1 MIDQVS
7 LALIRLALQED
18 LAGFGDVTTEFT
30 VPVSTSARGTIGARE
45 ELVASGL
52 PLAAAVLHE
61 VDPNAVFVSVAQEG
75 TMMAAGSILAEVE
88 GSARS
93 LLMAE
98 RTMLN
103 LLARLCA
110 VATQSRRFADA
121 VAGTGAVVID
131 TRKTTPGLRFW
142 EKRAVRHGGCGNH
155 RFGLFDMV
163 LIKDNHLAAGGS
175 PAAGGGVGRAVSAAR
190 AQASLGMKIEVEVT
204 TEEGLRAAIAA
215 GADVVMLD
223 NIAARRVAATG
234 RHRPR
239 PATGAVAGGLG
250 HRSHRHGARGGRDR
264 GRPHL
269 HERSDGGR
277 SPGRHRAR
285 FRVGGAV
292 EDRSLGHQNAPAG
305 AIRRPRSRT

>member
-1 MIDQVS
+1 MIDHVS

-30 VPVSTSARGTIGARE
+30 VPAGAGARGTIGARN

-52 PLAAAVLHE
+52 PLAAAVLRE
-61 VDPNAVFVSVAQEG
+61 VDPSAVFVPVAQEG
-75 TMMAAGSILAEVE
+75 AIVAAGTILAEVK
-88 GSARS
+88 GSACS
-93 LLMAE
+93 ILTAE

-103 LLARLCA
+103 LLGRLCA

-131 TRKTTPGLRFW
+131 TRKTTPGLRYW

-163 LIKDNHLAAGGS
+163 LIKDNHLAAGG
-175 PAAGGGVGRAVSAAR
+175 GVARTVAAAR

-204 TEEGLRAAIAA
+204 GEEGLRAAVAA

-223 NIAARRVAATG
+223 NIALDELSRLVGIARG
-234 RHRPR
+234 LR
-239 PATGAVAGGLG
+239 PALVLEASGTIRIDTVRAVAETGVDLISTSAITVGAPPVDIGL
-250 HRSHRHGARGGRDR
+250 DF
-264 GRPHL
+264 
-269 HERSDGGR
+269 E
-277 SPGRHRAR
+277 
-285 FRVGGAV
+285 
-292 EDRSLGHQNAPAG
+292 
-305 AIRRPRSRT
+305 

>member
-30 VPVSTSARGTIGARE
+30 VPAGTSARGTIGARQ

-52 PLAAAVLHE
+52 PLAAAVLRE
-61 VDPNAVFVSVAQEG
+61 VDPTAGFTSVAQEG
-75 TMMAAGSILAEVE
+75 ALVAPGGILAEVE

-93 LLMAE
+93 LLTAE

-163 LIKDNHLAAGGS
+163 LIKDNHLT
-175 PAAGGGVGRAVSAAR
+175 AGGGVERAVSAAR
-190 AQASLGMKIEVEVT
+190 AQASLGMKVEVEVAE
-204 TEEGLRAAIAA
+204 EEGLRAAIAA

-223 NIAARRVAATG
+223 NIGLDELPRLVGIARG
-234 RHRPR
+234 LRPGLLLEASGTVR
-239 PATGAVAGGLG
+239 IDTVRAVAETGVDLISTSALTVGAPPVDIGL
-250 HRSHRHGARGGRDR
+250 DF
-264 GRPHL
+264 
-269 HERSDGGR
+269 E
-277 SPGRHRAR
+277 
-285 FRVGGAV
+285 
-292 EDRSLGHQNAPAG
+292 
-305 AIRRPRSRT
+305 

>member
-1 MIDQVS
+1 VIDQVS

-30 VPVSTSARGTIGARE
+30 VPEDTIARGTIGARH
-45 ELVASGL
+45 ELVVSGL

-61 VDPNAVFVSVAQEG
+61 VDAGAAFISVAREG
-75 TMMAAGSILAEVE
+75 AMVAPGGILAQVQ

-93 LLMAE
+93 LLTAE

-121 VAGTGAVVID
+121 VVGTGAVVID
-131 TRKTTPGLRFW
+131 TRKTTPGLRYW

-163 LIKDNHLAAGGS
+163 LIKDNHLV
-175 PAAGGGVGRAVSAAR
+175 AGGGVDQAVTAAR
-190 AQASLGMKIEVEVT
+190 AQASLGMKVEVEVGG
-204 TEEGLRAAIAA
+204 EEGLRAAAAA

-223 NIAARRVAATG
+223 NIGIEELPRLVAIAHG
-234 RHRPR
+234 LR
-239 PATGAVAGGLG
+239 PALVLEASGTVRIDTVRAVAETGVDLISTSALTVGAPPVDIGL
-250 HRSHRHGARGGRDR
+250 DF
-264 GRPHL
+264 
-269 HERSDGGR
+269 E
-277 SPGRHRAR
+277 
-285 FRVGGAV
+285 
-292 EDRSLGHQNAPAG
+292 
-305 AIRRPRSRT
+305 

>member
-30 VPVSTSARGTIGARE
+30 VPASTIARGAIGARRQ
-45 ELVASGL
+45 LVASGL
-52 PLAAAVLHE
+52 PLAAAVLRE
-61 VDPNAVFVSVAQEG
+61 VDPNAVFHPMTQEG
-75 TMMAAGSILAEVE
+75 AVLAPGSILAEVE
-88 GSARS
+88 GLARS
-93 LLMAE
+93 LLTAE

-131 TRKTTPGLRFW
+131 TRKTTPGLRYW

-163 LIKDNHLAAGGS
+163 LIKDNHLAA
-175 PAAGGGVGRAVSAAR
+175 AGGVERAVSAAR

-204 TEEGLRAAIAA
+204 GEEGLRAAIAS

-223 NIAARRVAATG
+223 NIGLDDLPRLVGIARG
-234 RHRPR
+234 LRPGLVLEASGTVR
-239 PATGAVAGGLG
+239 IDTVRAVAETGVDLISTSALTMGAPPVDIGLDF
-250 HRSHRHGARGGRDR
+250 H
-264 GRPHL
+264 
-269 HERSDGGR
+269 
-277 SPGRHRAR
+277 
-285 FRVGGAV
+285 
-292 EDRSLGHQNAPAG
+292 
-305 AIRRPRSRT
+305 

>member
-1 MIDQVS
+1 MIDYIS

-30 VPVSTSARGTIGARE
+30 VPEGTIARGTIGARH

-52 PLAAAVLHE
+52 PLAAAVLRE
-61 VDPNAVFVSVAQEG
+61 VDPNAVFDPLVQEG
-75 TMMAAGSILAEVE
+75 AVLAPGSVLAKVE
-88 GSARS
+88 GNARS
-93 LLMAE
+93 LLAAE

-131 TRKTTPGLRFW
+131 TRKTTPGLRYW

-163 LIKDNHLAAGGS
+163 LIKDNHLAAGG
-175 PAAGGGVGRAVSAAR
+175 GVERAVSAAR

-204 TEEGLRAAIAA
+204 GEEGLRAAIAA

-223 NIAARRVAATG
+223 NIALDELSRLVGIARDL
-234 RHRPR
+234 RPELLLEASGTVR
-239 PATGAVAGGLG
+239 LDTVRAVAEAGVDLISTSALTVGAPPVDIGL
-250 HRSHRHGARGGRDR
+250 DF
-264 GRPHL
+264 
-269 HERSDGGR
+269 E
-277 SPGRHRAR
+277 
-285 FRVGGAV
+285 
-292 EDRSLGHQNAPAG
+292 
-305 AIRRPRSRT
+305 

>member
-1 MIDQVS
+1 MIGQVS

-30 VPVSTSARGTIGARE
+30 VPAGTSARGTIGARQ

-52 PLAAAVLHE
+52 PLAAAVLRE
-61 VDPNAVFVSVAQEG
+61 VDPTAGFTSVAQEG
-75 TMMAAGSILAEVE
+75 ALVAPGSILAEVE

-93 LLMAE
+93 LLTAE

-163 LIKDNHLAAGGS
+163 LIKDNHLT
-175 PAAGGGVGRAVSAAR
+175 AGGGVERAVSAAR
-190 AQASLGMKIEVEVT
+190 AQASLGMKVEVEVAE
-204 TEEGLRAAIAA
+204 EEGLRAAIAA

-223 NIAARRVAATG
+223 NIGLDELPRLVGIARG
-234 RHRPR
+234 LRPGLLLEASGTVR
-239 PATGAVAGGLG
+239 IDTVRAVAETGVDLISTSALTVGAPPVDIGL
-250 HRSHRHGARGGRDR
+250 DF
-264 GRPHL
+264 
-269 HERSDGGR
+269 E
-277 SPGRHRAR
+277 
-285 FRVGGAV
+285 
-292 EDRSLGHQNAPAG
+292 
-305 AIRRPRSRT
+305 

>member
-30 VPVSTSARGTIGARE
+30 VPESTIVRATIGARQ
-45 ELVASGL
+45 ELVVSGL
-52 PLAAAVLHE
+52 ALAAAVLRE
-61 VDPNAVFVSVAQEG
+61 VDPNAVFEPMTQEG
-75 TMMAAGSILAEVE
+75 EVLAPGGILAEVE
-88 GSARS
+88 GLARS
-93 LLMAE
+93 LLTAE

-131 TRKTTPGLRFW
+131 TRKTTPGLRYW

-163 LIKDNHLAAGGS
+163 LIKDNHLVAAGG
-175 PAAGGGVGRAVSAAR
+175 VERAVSAAR
-190 AQASLGMKIEVEVT
+190 AQASLGMKVEVEVT
-204 TEEGLRAAIAA
+204 GEEDLRAAIAA

-223 NIAARRVAATG
+223 NIRLDDLPRLVGIARG
-234 RHRPR
+234 LRPGLLLEASGTVR
-239 PATGAVAGGLG
+239 IDTVRAVAKTGVDLISTSALTVGAPPVDVGL
-250 HRSHRHGARGGRDR
+250 DF
-264 GRPHL
+264 
-269 HERSDGGR
+269 E
-277 SPGRHRAR
+277 
-285 FRVGGAV
+285 
-292 EDRSLGHQNAPAG
+292 
-305 AIRRPRSRT
+305 

>member
-30 VPVSTSARGTIGARE
+30 VPAGTSARGTIGARQ

-52 PLAAAVLHE
+52 PLAAAVLRE
-61 VDPNAVFVSVAQEG
+61 VDPTAGFTSVAQEG
-75 TMMAAGSILAEVE
+75 ALVAPGSILAEVE

-93 LLMAE
+93 LLTAE

-163 LIKDNHLAAGGS
+163 LIKDNHLT
-175 PAAGGGVGRAVSAAR
+175 AGGGVERAVSAAR
-190 AQASLGMKIEVEVT
+190 AQASLGMKVEVEVAE
-204 TEEGLRAAIAA
+204 EEGLRAAIAA

-223 NIAARRVAATG
+223 NIG
-234 RHRPR
+234 LDELPR
-239 PATGAVAGGLG
+239 LVGI
-250 HRSHRHGARGGRDR
+250 ARGL
-264 GRPHL
+264 RPGL
-269 HERSDGGR
+269 LLEASGTVRIDTV
-277 SPGRHRAR
+277 
-285 FRVGGAV
+285 RVVAETGVDLISTSALTVGAPPV
-292 EDRSLGHQNAPAG
+292 DIGLDFE
-305 AIRRPRSRT
+305 